1 MPVESVSGLSKS
13 LGVQANQIVVV
24 LQRVR
29 VAMAGIMIMEMLSE
43 LCLKPA
49 RDTRW
54 EAEDQ
59 LSPFS
64 GGS

>member
-24 LQRVR
+24 LQRIR
-29 VAMAGIMIMEMLSE
+29 VAMAGILIMEMLSG

-49 RDTRW
+49 PDY
-54 EAEDQ
+54 A
-59 LSPFS
+59 
-64 GGS
+64 

>member
-43 LCLKPA
+43 LCLKLA
-49 RDTRW
+49 RDTR
-54 EAEDQ
+54 
-59 LSPFS
+59 
-64 GGS
+64 